1 MYCACVNGRSP
12 RQNPMC
18 ILISLASNLPC
29 ILPSLYKWNPNWR
42 SRLLFWNQ
50 SSYTLLFTSSC
61 TWTSHQPPP
70 FCSGWSWSSETL
82 LFTCSCKWTSHQPPP
97 FCSGWSWSSETLLF
111 TCSCKWT
118 SHQRSPLFWD
128 RSSETFVFTWSC
140 SWISQNG
147 CSSFETALLK
157 SQPSLTIYLFVHLH
171 AHELLTDRRPSVQI
185 DLNLLKPYSSNVHAN
200 ELLTNRHPSV
210 QIDLLKP

>member
-1 MYCACVNGRSP
+1 MFLVKTTIIHYQACICYVLERASSL
-12 RQNPMC
+12 RRVIC
-18 ILISLASNLPC
+18 YLIFQMSLASNLPC
-29 ILPSLYKWNPNWR
+29 ILSSLYKWNPNWR

-61 TWTSHQPPP
+61 T
-70 FCSGWSWSSETL
+70 
-82 LFTCSCKWTSHQPPP
+82 WTSHQPPP